1 MSGSTTRDTSAIMR
15 RVKSRDTAPEI
26 AIRKALWLQGIRY
39 RLHVQGLPGK
49 PDLALLKKR
58 IAIFIDG
65 DFWHGGQWR
74 KRKLSALHEQF
85 RATSTKSYWMKKIR
99 RNMDRDART
108 TASLLE
114 EGWTVLRLWESEI
127 KDDLAGSVETVVDV
141 SRNGAEPSNLAL
153 LPQRTVAEFFA
164 GIGLV
169 RLGLERQGWSVKY
182 ANDIAPQKEEMYTA
196 HFGTDAECLH
206 VGDIHEV
213 DAKNLPTVTLA
224 TASFPCNDLSLAGA
238 RKGLAGKQSS
248 AFWGFVRVLEDMGG
262 QKPPLVLIENVPGF
276 LSSHQGEDFRRAL
289 TALNRLG
296 YAVDPFVINASHFV
310 PQSRARLFVVGRLW
324 KEHQKQETSLL
335 QDSAITIARSK
346 QLLSFIAAHPEIT
359 WSLRPLP
366 TLPHRTQTLES
377 VLEDLP
383 DDAAEWWSEKRAVY
397 LFNQM
402 SERHRVIADR
412 MISDDCWSYGT
423 VFRRVRYGRSMAEL
437 RTDGI
442 AGCLRTTLGGSGRQ
456 ILFKAGHGRYLV
468 RLLTPRECARL
479 MGADDFTIDV
489 PLNQALHAFGDA
501 VCVPVIDWI
510 AEHYLNPVVN
520 EFIRGYPLR
529 LAQGP

>member
-1 MSGSTTRDTSAIMR
+1 MNGSKTRDTSAIMR

-58 IAIFIDG
+58 IAVFIDG

-74 KRKLSALHEQF
+74 KRNLTALHEQF
-85 RATSTKSYWMKKIR
+85 RATSTKSYWMRKIR

-127 KDDLAGSVETVVDV
+127 KDDLAGSVETAVDV

-164 GIGLV
+164 GMGLV

-182 ANDIAPQKEEMYTA
+182 ANDIAPKKAEMYTA
-196 HFGTDAECLH
+196 QFGDTAECLQ

-213 DAKNLPTVTLA
+213 DSGKLPTVTLA

-248 AFWGFVRVLEDMGG
+248 AFWGFVRVLKDMGDR
-262 QKPPLVLIENVPGF
+262 KPPLVLIENVPGF
-276 LSSHQGEDFRRAL
+276 LTSHQGEDFRQAL
-289 TALNRLG
+289 AALNRLG
-296 YAVDPFVINASHFV
+296 YAVDSFVVDASHFV
-310 PQSRARLFVVGRLW
+310 PQSRARLFVLGRLW
-324 KEHQKQETSLL
+324 TEHQEQEPSLL
-335 QDSAITIARSK
+335 QDSAITTARPK
-346 QLLSFIAAHPEIT
+346 QLLSFIAAHPEIS
-359 WSLRPLP
+359 WKLRPLP
-366 TLPHRTQTLES
+366 ALPRRAQDLEA
-377 VLEDLP
+377 VLEKLS
-383 DDAAEWWSEKRAVY
+383 DDAPEWWSDKRATY
-397 LFNQM
+397 LLNQM
-402 SERHRVIADR
+402 SERHRAIADR
-412 MISDDCWSYGT
+412 MIGDDCWSYGT

-456 ILFKAGHGRYLV
+456 ILFKAGYGRYFA

-489 PLNQALHAFGDA
+489 PQNQALHAFGDA
-501 VCVPVIDWI
+501 VCVSVIEWI

-520 EFIRGYPLR
+520 ERIRGNPLR
-529 LAQGP
+529 LAQEQ